1 MGRLINS
8 LRAVIMARPRWRRD
22 DGLCICMFMAIRFI
36 ALGILLG
43 AVLSFPAFALTAI
56 ACSIVYSFNNFS
68 GTIIGCV
75 ADLLGTVIALQLG
88 YFLTVI
94 TIVLSRCILLA
105 RRNDQ

>member
-1 MGRLINS
+1 MMGYAFVCLWRSALSRSGFCSAPSS
-8 LRAVIMARPRWRRD
+8 L
-22 DGLCICMFMAIRFI
+22 
-36 ALGILLG
+36 
-43 AVLSFPAFALTAI
+43 FPAFALTAI